1 MTTPAEHN
9 RIIARAVVMAAIG
22 FVTVYTLYQ
31 IRGVLLLIYI
41 SGLLAIGFSP
51 AVHWIEQRRRIGTR
65 RFKLPRW
72 FAILVLYLG
81 GLALIGILLSLVVPP
96 FVRQMNQLWTN
107 LPGYLDQLQGALV
120 RIGLIDRRWSW
131 SELLANVQLPG
142 QALGGILGA
151 LPGMI
156 GAVGRVV
163 TLLLLPFYLLLEA
176 DTLRR
181 GFLRLLA
188 PQNRERAGRIMEN
201 VTLKVG
207 AWLGGQ
213 LLLSFVIGT
222 TAAIGLWI
230 LGVPYFYVLGLV
242 AGVGELIPVIG
253 PILATIPAVLV
264 GLTVSPQV
272 GLLVLIYFAVQQL
285 VENNVLVPR
294 IMEKQVGVSAV
305 TILVALMIGSQLQG
319 FVGAILAVPT
329 AAIVQ
334 VLIQE
339 FLDREDSGG

>member
-1 MTTPAEHN
+1 MTSPAEHN
-9 RIIARAVVMAAIG
+9 RIIARAVVMAVVG
-22 FVTVYTLYQ
+22 FAAVYTLYQ
-31 IRGVLLLIYI
+31 IRTVLLMVYI

-72 FAILVLYLG
+72 FAILVLYAG
-81 GLALIGILLSLVVPP
+81 GLTLVAIVMSFVIPP
-96 FVRQMNQLWTN
+96 FMRQMNQLWEN
-107 LPGYLDQLQGALV
+107 LPGYLDRLQGALV
-120 RIGLIDRRWSW
+120 RVGLIQRQWSW
-131 SELLANVQLPG
+131 GELLANVQVPG
-142 QALGGILGA
+142 SALGGILGA
-151 LPGMI
+151 LPGVI
-156 GAVGRVV
+156 GAFGRIV

-176 DTLRR
+176 DALRR
-181 GFLRLLA
+181 GFLRFVS
-188 PQNRERAGRIMEN
+188 PENRPRASRIMEN

-213 LLLSFVIGT
+213 LVLSFVIGT

-230 LGVPYFYVLGLV
+230 LGVPYFYVLGLI
-242 AGVGELIPVIG
+242 AGLGELIPVIG

-264 GLTVSPQV
+264 GLTVSPQT

-285 VENNVLVPR
+285 IENNVLVPR

-305 TILVALMIGSQLQG
+305 TILIALMIGSQLQG

-339 FLDREDSGG
+339 YLDREDADG